1 LGAVTET
8 GSRVLA
14 VVDGTALTLIN
25 ALTGASLYNNT
36 ANKYY
41 GSPSISNGVLYV
53 GSKASGLYAFGT

>member
-1 LGAVTET
+1 
-8 GSRVLA
+8 VLA
-14 VVDGTALTLIN
+14 VVDGTALTLVN

-53 GSKASGLYAFGT
+53 GSVSSGLYAFGT